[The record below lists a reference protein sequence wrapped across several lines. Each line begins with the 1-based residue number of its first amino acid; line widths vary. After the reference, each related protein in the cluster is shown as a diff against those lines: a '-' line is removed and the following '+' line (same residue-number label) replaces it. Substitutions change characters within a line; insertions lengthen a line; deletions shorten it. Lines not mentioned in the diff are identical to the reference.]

1 MNGAQQHSWQHG
13 IPTEALKPTVC
24 GRTGRIRMNFS
35 VLKRG
40 KSSLEEL
47 FFPTNFFQRIPQLSV
62 QVWTRSITFFFL
74 LPAVP
79 PRI

>member
-1 MNGAQQHSWQHG
+1 
-13 IPTEALKPTVC
+13 
-24 GRTGRIRMNFS
+24 MNFS

-47 FFPTNFFQRIPQLSV
+47 FFPYHFFSADSTIV
-62 QVWTRSITFFFL
+62 GAVWTRSITFFFL